1 MKITKTTSL
10 IGQFWLDLDVN
21 QTLSIAINDYEIIE
35 MEEEY
40 LDVVNFLSNEIN
52 FTLGE
57 KILMAFEWILL
68 ETLANGLIF
77 GMVQYERLGADPMKR
92 RLTDQ
97 VRQGSLNLMSLLVD
111 QCSCLLS
118 T

>member
-1 MKITKTTSL
+1 MKSTKDIFKSTSL

-21 QTLSIAINDYEIIE
+21 HTLSIAIDDYTIIE
-35 MEEEY
+35 MEDEY
-40 LDVVNFLSNEIN
+40 YNETVENFLSDEIN
-52 FTLGE
+52 FTWGE

-111 QCSCLLS
+111 QQ
-118 T
+118 

>member
-1 MKITKTTSL
+1 MKSTKDIFKSTSL

-21 QTLSIAINDYEIIE
+21 QTLSIAINDYEILE

-40 LDVVNFLSNEIN
+40 CNETVGNFLSDEIN
-52 FTLGE
+52 FTWGE

-97 VRQGSLNLMSLLVD
+97 VRKDSLYLMSI
-111 QCSCLLS
+111 
-118 T
+118 

>member
-1 MKITKTTSL
+1 MKNTKDIFKSTSL

-21 QTLSIAINDYEIIE
+21 QTLSIAINDYEILE

-40 LDVVNFLSNEIN
+40 LDDKVVNFQSNEIN
-52 FTLGE
+52 FTWGE

-68 ETLANGLIF
+68 ESLANGLIF
-77 GMVQYERLGADPMKR
+77 GIVQYERLGADPMKR

-111 QCSCLLS
+111 QQ
-118 T
+118 